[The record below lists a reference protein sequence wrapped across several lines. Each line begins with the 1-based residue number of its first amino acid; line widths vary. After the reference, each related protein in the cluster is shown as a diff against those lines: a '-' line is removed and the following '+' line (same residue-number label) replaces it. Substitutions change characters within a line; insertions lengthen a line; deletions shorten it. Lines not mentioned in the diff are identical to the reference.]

1 MLSAMVGPI
10 SSTATNSSLVIVRN
24 LSIDLTTLA
33 IVLAA
38 FEPIRRIPRPN
49 NTLSKPRV
57 LESAI
62 AFTRL
67 SADFLPIRSIP
78 IMDSVV
84 K

>member
-10 SSTATNSSLVIVRN
+10 SSTATNSSLLIVKN
-24 LSIDLTTLA
+24 LSTDFTTLA
-33 IVLAA
+33 IVPAA
-38 FEPIRRIPRPN
+38 LEPIRRMPRPN
-49 NTLSKPRV
+49 STRSNPRD

-67 SADFLPIRSIP
+67 SADFLPIRSILM
-78 IMDSVV
+78 MDSVV